1 MARREYSCNETE
13 LAHLSGVMGELTLIP
28 TLIKRPAA
36 SQLQSDL
43 RVVLHYSDSFKRRLA
58 KPPADRVDY
67 DVACAFRATASCLSN
82 LTRPT
87 ACGTWKFEFTK
98 QKSSGSVRP

>member
-1 MARREYSCNETE
+1 
-13 LAHLSGVMGELTLIP
+13 MGELTLIP

-43 RVVLHYSDSFKRRLA
+43 RVVLQYSDSFKRRPA
-58 KPPADRVDY
+58 KTPADRVNY
-67 DVACAFRATASCLSN
+67 DLASAFRATASCLSN

-87 ACGTWKFEFTK
+87 ACGNRKFEFPK

>member
-1 MARREYSCNETE
+1 
-13 LAHLSGVMGELTLIP
+13 MGELTLIP

-43 RVVLHYSDSFKRRLA
+43 RVVLHYSDSSQGGWQQS
-58 KPPADRVDY
+58 PADRVNY
-67 DVACAFRATASCLSN
+67 DLASAFRATASCLSN